1 VSDATAAADE
11 SDRGG
16 TRGSDDRAAAPNRD
30 DGATDGAI
38 PHWMVRAILLF
49 WTCLAGLVVLY
60 WLVTR
65 LQGLLVTLLVSVFLA
80 LAIEPAVNRLA
91 ARGWRRGLA
100 TLTVFALVFLAAL
113 GFAVLVGRVLF
124 VQASNLIEEAP
135 TYIESIEDWINRTFD
150 ADVSADDLLEEFQ
163 EGGAA
168 QELAQQLA
176 GNLLT
181 VGATVLGVIF
191 RLFTIALFTFYLVAD
206 GPRLRRKI
214 CSLLPEAHQRE
225 FLRGW
230 ELAIDK
236 TGGYLYSRALLAA
249 ISLVFHWAA
258 FTLIG
263 IPFPLPLAA
272 WVGVTSQ
279 FIPVVG
285 TYIAGFFPVLIAL
298 IDDPVDAVWVLAAI
312 VIYQQV
318 ENYLLAPRISA
329 STMEIHPAVAFGS
342 VIVGAGLLGVA
353 GALLALPAAATVQAF
368 VSTYLQVHDVVE
380 SDLVSDG
387 RPRARRR
394 LDGET
399 SAAATTPQDA
409 ADPPPGR
416 ATISTRWRWPWIRGQ
431 PRTSEGEGTD
441 PT

>member
-1 VSDATAAADE
+1 MSDLPA
-11 SDRGG
+11 
-16 TRGSDDRAAAPNRD
+16 GSAEPDTSGSRD
-30 DGATDGAI
+30 PTI
-38 PHWMVRAILLF
+38 PPWVVRAIVLF

-65 LQGLLVTLLVSVFLA
+65 LQTLLVTLLISVFLA
-80 LAIEPAVNRLA
+80 LAIEPVANRLA

-100 TLTVFALVFLAAL
+100 TLTVFAVVFLIAV

-124 VQASNLIEEAP
+124 VQASNMIEEAP

-150 ADVSADDLLEEFQ
+150 ADVSADDLLQEFQ

-168 QELAQQLA
+168 QELAQRLA

-181 VGATVLGVIF
+181 VGATVLGVVF

-214 CSLLPEAHQRE
+214 CSLLPPAHQRE

-236 TGGYLYSRALLAA
+236 TGGYLMSRALLAL
-249 ISLVFHWAA
+249 ISLVFHWIA
-258 FTLIG
+258 FAVIG

-285 TYIAGFFPVLIAL
+285 TYIAGVVPVLIAL
-298 IDDPVDAVWVLAAI
+298 IDDPVSAIWVLGAI
-312 VIYQQV
+312 VVYQQV
-318 ENYLLAPRISA
+318 ENYLLAPRVSA

-342 VIVGAGLLGVA
+342 VIVGAGLLGVP
-353 GALLALPAAATVQAF
+353 GALLALPAAATIQAF
-368 VSTYLQVHDVVE
+368 VSSYLQIHEVID
-380 SDLVSDG
+380 SDLVADARSPTRRRADRSG
-387 RPRARRR
+387 RPPAGGK
-394 LDGET
+394 DAAGTDAT
-399 SAAATTPQDA
+399 STTGLHA
-409 ADPPPGR
+409 ADPSSAHDSIYPRWRRLWTRGR
-416 ATISTRWRWPWIRGQ
+416 A
-431 PRTSEGEGTD
+431 
-441 PT
+441 